1 MRGLRS
7 YLAAALAMGFGS
19 GVSLAQPVFHQSPFY
34 FTPKPNKSKPN
45 RVSQKKR
52 RINARRLN
60 KK

>member
-19 GVSLAQPVFHQSPFY
+19 VDQGSKWFFIPRTFK
-34 FTPKPNKSKPN
+34 PKPTKSKHS

-52 RINARRLN
+52 RLNARRLN
-60 KK
+60 KY

>member
-7 YLAAALAMGFGS
+7 YLAAALAMGFSS
-19 GVSLAQPVFHQSPFY
+19 GISAAQPMFHQSPFY
-34 FTPKPNKSKPN
+34 FTPKPTKSKHN

>member
-7 YLAAALAMGFGS
+7 YLAAALAIGLGYPNQGAKSFFM
-19 GVSLAQPVFHQSPFY
+19 P
-34 FTPKPNKSKPN
+34 FTPKPTKSKPN

-52 RINARRLN
+52 RLNARRLN